1 MRANASISFYRFYP
15 KKPVRQLYFTTQH
28 TEWDLFTS
36 SIKDQVKIFLSK
48 FKTAS
53 IKKKILIEHGVFNL
67 RTSPP
72 EVLPCPLPIH
82 NSISL
87 FRSILVSGFKNM
99 SISELQNRLRSL
111 FLLLSA
117 ATFSFSCKK
126 CRQKPSSPVY
136 PAFTSTQGMYL
147 IHLVVSISS
156 EAQRKPVSCLTQW
169 QKTADREKSQE
180 FQLSCKAK
188 LCVITWVKTCYLIF
202 STDFCRKIGFLCLN
216 PKNDFLSST
225 QLRTSTTHPPPS
237 Q

>member
-1 MRANASISFYRFYP
+1 M
-15 KKPVRQLYFTTQH
+15 
-28 TEWDLFTS
+28 
-36 SIKDQVKIFLSK
+36 
-48 FKTAS
+48 
-53 IKKKILIEHGVFNL
+53 

-147 IHLVVSISS
+147 IHLVISISS

-225 QLRTSTTHPPPS
+225 QLRTSTTHPPPFS
-237 Q
+237 IKKKKHKQEW